1 MSLHDK
7 NKMTIISPRSRSIT
21 PVRILPLAIYIY
33 GISFRY
39 MLVAKNNFILA
50 QGKYNGLVVWKSKY
64 TIKCRLL
71 EYVESIR
78 HNNNFSLVE
87 LAKL

>member
-7 NKMTIISPRSRSIT
+7 NKMTIISPRCRSMT
-21 PVRILPLAIYIY
+21 PVRIPPLAIYIY

-50 QGKYNGLVVWKSKY
+50 QGKYNGFVVWKSKY